1 MSSIFTKSL
10 ALMMLG
16 TVLASC
22 SQTTLIGETRG
33 VCSVFPNIT
42 YSTLDT
48 PETVQQIVKHN
59 AGRDRLCR

>member
-1 MSSIFTKSL
+1 MNSIYMKSL
-10 ALMMLG
+10 TLMMLG

-22 SQTTLIGETRG
+22 SQTTLIGETDG
-33 VCSVFPNIT
+33 YCSVFPNIT
-42 YSTLDT
+42 YSSRDT